1 VISDKQATG
10 NKRKSIFKASSVIEA
25 VLRRQTLHIYKALE
39 MLIRNQPLPSFAARF
54 RLRFGGSNT
63 YLK

>member
-10 NKRKSIFKASSVIEA
+10 NKRKSIFKASSAIEA

-39 MLIRNQPLPSFAARF
+39 MLI
-54 RLRFGGSNT
+54 
-63 YLK
+63 